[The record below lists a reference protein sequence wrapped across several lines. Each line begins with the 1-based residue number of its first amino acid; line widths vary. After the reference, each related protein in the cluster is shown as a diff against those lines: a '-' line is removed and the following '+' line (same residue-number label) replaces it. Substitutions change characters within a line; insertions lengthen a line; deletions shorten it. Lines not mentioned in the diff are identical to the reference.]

1 MRETYLRV
9 QCLIYNVDT
18 NVMISLLADNSWL
31 VMEEDVITILQPEEW
46 SCSSD
51 FP

>member
-1 MRETYLRV
+1 MYERHIWE
-9 QCLIYNVDT
+9 YNAWYRVDT

-31 VMEEDVITILQPEEW
+31 VMEDDIITILQPEEL